1 MGQKERAARSQRWRV
16 VAMGGGT
23 GLPMVL
29 AGLKHHLGSQVESL
43 TAVVTVADEGG
54 SSGRLREE
62 FQVLP
67 PGDIRNC
74 LVALAQVEPLM
85 AQLFQYR
92 FGGDGA
98 LAGHNFGNLFLTAL
112 THVTGDFLS
121 AIRVSGKVLA
131 VNGTILPSTLENIRL
146 GAEFEDGS
154 IVVGEPKIAE
164 TGKRIRRVFLEP
176 KDCRPL
182 PELLEAIDRAH
193 LVAFAPGSLF
203 TSLLPNLLVPGVAD
217 ALRTSAALKVYA
229 ANLMTEPGETDGLTL
244 SDHVA
249 ALADHAGPGVV
260 DGILVNKRPLS
271 ERALRHYAVAG
282 SHPIVQDLD
291 LVKQWGV
298 WVHEADLASAGEK
311 VRHHPRKLGQA
322 LLSLLANGVG
332 GEQGWKPGGRGGAG

>member
-1 MGQKERAARSQRWRV
+1 MDTKERKARPRQWRV
-16 VAMGGGT
+16 VAVGGGT
-23 GLPMVL
+23 GLPVVL
-29 AGLKHHLGSQVESL
+29 TGLKHHLGGRIESL

-74 LVALAQVEPLM
+74 LVALASVEPLM
-85 AQLFQYR
+85 AELFQYR
-92 FGGDGA
+92 FGGGGA

-131 VNGTILPSTLENIRL
+131 VNGTILPSTLENVRL

-154 IVVGEPKIAE
+154 IVMGERKIAE
-164 TGKRIRRVFLEP
+164 TGKAIRRVFLEP

-203 TSLLPNLLVPGVAD
+203 TSLIPNLLVPGVAD
-217 ALRTSAALKVYA
+217 ALRTSPALKVYL
-229 ANLMTEPGETDGLTL
+229 ANLMTEPGETDGFTL

-249 ALADHAGPGVV
+249 ALVEHAGHGVV
-260 DGILVNKRPLS
+260 DGVVVNRRPVS
-271 ERALRHYAVAG
+271 ERALRRYAESGA
-282 SHPIVQDLD
+282 HPIALDLD
-291 LVKQWGV
+291 RVKQWGV
-298 WVHEADLASAGEK
+298 WVHEADLVSAGEK

-322 LLSLLANGVG
+322 LLSLLANGSG
-332 GEQGWKPGGRGGAG
+332 GS

>member
-1 MGQKERAARSQRWRV
+1 
-16 VAMGGGT
+16 
-23 GLPMVL
+23 MVL
-29 AGLKHHLGSQVESL
+29 TGLKHHLGGRIESL

-98 LAGHNFGNLFLTAL
+98 LAGHSFGNLFLTAL

-146 GAEFEDGS
+146 GAEFQDGS
-154 IVVGEPKIAE
+154 IVMGERKIAE
-164 TGKRIRRVFLEP
+164 TGKPIRRVFLEP

-193 LVAFAPGSLF
+193 LVALAPGSLF

-217 ALRTSAALKVYA
+217 ALRTSPALKVYV
-229 ANLMTEPGETDGLTL
+229 ANLMTEPGETDGFTL

-249 ALADHAGPGVV
+249 ALVEHAGHGVV
-260 DGILVNKRPLS
+260 DGVVVNRRPIS
-271 ERALRHYAVAG
+271 ERALKQYAAAG
-282 SHPIVQDLD
+282 AHQISQDLD
-291 LVKQWGV
+291 RVKQWGV
-298 WVHEADLASAGEK
+298 WVHEADLVSAGEK

-322 LLSLLANGVG
+322 LLGLLANGVG
-332 GEQGWKPGGRGGAG
+332 GER